1 MNLKMNLKQDQ
12 KSAGAAAR
20 EEQEMGFPRMRS
32 GGTPLRVPLCY
43 HHPQLLAF
51 APEDAAH
58 IPGGTPGGWGGGAS
72 CSHSIKGTGEFQN
85 SLSLSVY
92 SSSL

>member
-20 EEQEMGFPRMRS
+20 EEQEMDFPTS
-32 GGTPLRVPLCY
+32 GLGDPPGALSPY

-51 APEDAAH
+51 APDNVAH
-58 IPGGTPGGWGGGAS
+58 TPGGAPGSWGN
-72 CSHSIKGTGEFQN
+72 Q
-85 SLSLSVY
+85 L
-92 SSSL
+92 